1 MKVVI
6 GSESFYPNISGV
18 AVTTM
23 NLASHL
29 AGRGYE
35 VTIIAPS
42 PGRRSYREQLAEG
55 LAVERISSF
64 PNPFRKGFRVTFF
77 PRALVGQI
85 LDQCSPDVIHLQD
98 PTSIG
103 CALLSEAEKRG
114 IPVVIS
120 HHFTIDYVLAYLRFL
135 KPFHGP
141 LRRWLTRRTNRFYNS
156 CRYVI
161 TPSKTVKN
169 QLESAGLK
177 TRIKVVS
184 NGVDL
189 NRFFAYEP
197 PSGIRAALHLP
208 NHPIVLY
215 VGRIDPEKSLD
226 TLIRAVPIV
235 LARHRAH
242 FVLCGGGN
250 LLEALRKRLRQERLT
265 DSVTLLGPLDHDSE
279 LLPRIYQLAACFVI
293 PSGMETQSI
302 VTLEAMA
309 SGLPVVAARAA
320 ALPELV
326 ADGDNGLLFRFGDE
340 QDLAAKIN
348 LLLED
353 EEMRRLMGRRSLE
366 NVVRHELQQNLA
378 RIEVVYD
385 ELVEKVSG

>member
-6 GSESFYPNISGV
+6 GSESFYPNVSGV

-29 AGRGYE
+29 AGKGHE
-35 VTIIAPS
+35 VTVIVPS
-42 PGRRSYREQLAEG
+42 PSRQSYQERLADG
-55 LAVERISSF
+55 LTVQRIGSF
-64 PNPFRKGFRVTFF
+64 PNPFRRDFRVTFF
-77 PRALVGQI
+77 PRALVGRI
-85 LDQCSPDVIHLQD
+85 LDQCTPDIIHLQD
-98 PTSIG
+98 PASIG
-103 CALLSEAEKRG
+103 CALLSEAGKRR

-120 HHFTIDYVLAYLRFL
+120 HHFTLDYVLAYLWFL
-135 KPFHGP
+135 KPVHGP
-141 LRRWLTRRTNRFYNS
+141 LRRWLTSRMIRFYNS

-161 TPSKTVKN
+161 TPSQTVMC
-169 QLESAGLK
+169 QLELAGLK
-177 TRIKVVS
+177 TRTKVIS

-197 PSGIRAALHLP
+197 PSSIRAALQLP
-208 NHPIVLY
+208 NQPIVLY

-226 TLIRAVPIV
+226 TLIRAIPIV
-235 LARHRAH
+235 LARHKVH

-250 LLEALRKRLRQERLT
+250 LLEALKKQLRKNGLT
-265 DSVTLLGPLDHDSE
+265 NSVTLMGPLEYHSE
-279 LLPRIYQLAACFVI
+279 LLPRIYQLATCFVI

-326 ADGDNGLLFRFGDE
+326 VDGDNGLLFRFGDD

-353 EEMRRLMGRRSLE
+353 EEMRRQMGRRSLE
-366 NVVRHELQQNLA
+366 NVVRHELERSLNQIEAIYN
-378 RIEVVYD
+378 EVV
-385 ELVEKVSG
+385 EEVPG

>member
-6 GSESFYPNISGV
+6 GSESFYPNVSGV

-35 VTIIAPS
+35 VTLIVPS
-42 PGRRSYREQLAEG
+42 PSRQSYREQLAEG
-55 LAVERISSF
+55 LTVQRIGSF
-64 PNPFRKGFRVTFF
+64 SNPFRKGFRVTFF
-77 PRALVGQI
+77 PRALVGRI
-85 LDQCSPDVIHLQD
+85 LDQCAPDVIHLQD
-98 PTSIG
+98 PASIG
-103 CALLSEAEKRG
+103 CALLSEAGKRR

-120 HHFTIDYVLAYLRFL
+120 HHFTLDYVLAYLRFL
-135 KPFHGP
+135 KPIHGP
-141 LRRWLTRRTNRFYNS
+141 LRRWLTSRMIRFYNS

-161 TPSKTVKN
+161 TPSQTVKN
-169 QLESAGLK
+169 QLELAGLK

-197 PSGIRAALHLP
+197 PSSIRAALHLP
-208 NHPIVLY
+208 NQPIVLY
-215 VGRIDPEKSLD
+215 VGRIDPDKSLD
-226 TLIRAVPIV
+226 TLIGAVPIV
-235 LARHRAH
+235 LARHKVH

-250 LLEALRKRLRQERLT
+250 LLEALRKRLRKEELT

-279 LLPRIYQLAACFVI
+279 LLPRIYQLATCFVI

-320 ALPELV
+320 ALPELI

-366 NVVRHELQQNLA
+366 NVVQHELRQSLT
-378 RIEVVYD
+378 RIEAVYD
-385 ELVEKVSG
+385 ELVEEVSG

>member
-1 MKVVI
+1 MKIVI
-6 GSESFYPNISGV
+6 GSESFYPNVSGV

-23 NLASHL
+23 NLACHL
-29 AGRGYE
+29 AAKGHQ
-35 VTIIAPS
+35 VTVIVPS
-42 PGRRSYREQLAEG
+42 PGRQSYREQLAEG
-55 LAVERISSF
+55 LTVQRIGSF

-77 PRALVGQI
+77 PRALAGQI

-103 CALLSEAEKRG
+103 CALLSEAGKRR

-120 HHFTIDYVLAYLRFL
+120 HHFTLDYVLAYLRFL

-141 LRRWLTRRTNRFYNS
+141 LRRWVTRRMARFYNS
-156 CRYVI
+156 CQCVI
-161 TPSKTVKN
+161 TPSQTARS
-169 QLESAGLK
+169 QLEPAGLN

-208 NHPIVLY
+208 NRPIVLY

-226 TLIRAVPIV
+226 TLIGAVPIV
-235 LARHRAH
+235 LARHKVH

-250 LLEALRKRLRQERLT
+250 LLEALRKRLRKDKLA
-265 DSVTLLGPLDHDSE
+265 DSVTLLGPLEYNNE
-279 LLPRIYQLAACFVI
+279 LLPRMYQLAACFVI

-320 ALPELV
+320 ALPELIV
-326 ADGDNGLLFRFGDE
+326 DGDNGLLFRFGDE
-340 QDLAAKIN
+340 QDLAAKIS
-348 LLLED
+348 LLLEN
-353 EEMRRLMGRRSLE
+353 EEMRRRMGRRSLE
-366 NVVRHELQQNLA
+366 NVVQHELQKSMA
-378 RIEVVYD
+378 RIEAVYNEVV
-385 ELVEKVSG
+385 EEAAG